1 MYLKKL
7 EMRLHMKYNQEEIK
21 KVQEYYDAFLA
32 SEPGK
37 YSSLE
42 EFKSRYENPD
52 AELESINI

>member
-1 MYLKKL
+1 
-7 EMRLHMKYNQEEIK
+7 MKYNQEEIK

-42 EFKSRYENPD
+42 DFKSRYGPVLKFKGSNYD
-52 AELESINI
+52 